1 MRPDHYAEWFTTFHE
16 YLWNS
21 LKNDGSLVINIKDK
35 IVNNVRHRYVW
46 QTIDKLLSMG

>member
-35 IVNNVRHRYVW
+35 IVNNVSLVL
-46 QTIDKLLSMG
+46 IDLSFKYSKTN